1 MLRRLCGW
9 QIREAEVLSHLN
21 LRRKVINALNSMLA
35 VLVTEALVAK
45 GMQWYSVP
53 FRSVEEA

>member
-9 QIREAEVLSHLN
+9 QIREAEVLSQLN
-21 LRRKVINALNSMLA
+21 LRRKVINALNSMLT

-45 GMQWYSVP
+45 GMQWYSVL

>member
-9 QIREAEVLSHLN
+9 QIREAEVLSQLN